1 MHLQNII
8 WNEIL
13 HLFGKPI
20 PRTATAS
27 SFFNPL
33 IFQEGR
39 GQQSLFAGSVFEQMP
54 TIWEHVNR
62 NLRGSNEKSRPNLI
76 IETLCLLYKGNNAS
90 RVEQMEQRSPSLK
103 LRAQDKHTQ
112 HRVSQTTPPLF
123 YEAKKPSCNRKVN
136 NTTFTLLTSL
146 GPQKEGRLIF
156 NRHYSIP
163 EIHHLCDSLYLHR
176 ATQGLNFML

>member
-54 TIWEHVNR
+54 TI
-62 NLRGSNEKSRPNLI
+62 
-76 IETLCLLYKGNNAS
+76 
-90 RVEQMEQRSPSLK
+90 
-103 LRAQDKHTQ
+103 
-112 HRVSQTTPPLF
+112 
-123 YEAKKPSCNRKVN
+123 
-136 NTTFTLLTSL
+136 
-146 GPQKEGRLIF
+146 
-156 NRHYSIP
+156 
-163 EIHHLCDSLYLHR
+163 
-176 ATQGLNFML
+176 